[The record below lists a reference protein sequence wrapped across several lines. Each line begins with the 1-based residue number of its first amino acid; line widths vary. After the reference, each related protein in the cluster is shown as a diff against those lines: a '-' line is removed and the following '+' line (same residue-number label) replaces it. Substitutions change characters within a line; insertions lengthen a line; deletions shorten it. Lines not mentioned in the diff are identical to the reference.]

1 MAKRKLS
8 AKKVNR
14 KLVVKALTDPKFRK
28 SLKENPAAALGRK
41 TLTKIEE
48 KELRLVLAAV
58 KGIDR
63 QISGLADELLC
74 ANGGGGC
81 GIA

>member
-1 MAKRKLS
+1 MAKKIS
-8 AKKVNR
+8 TKAVNR
-14 KLVVKALTDPKFRK
+14 KLVLQVLTDPKFRRQ
-28 SLKENPAAALGRK
+28 LKANPAKALGKRK
-41 TLTKIEE
+41 LSQVE
-48 KELRLVLAAV
+48 KKEVDLVLAAV

-63 QISGLADELLC
+63 QIGSLADELLC

>member
-1 MAKRKLS
+1 MV
-8 AKKVNR
+8 KKASYKTVNR
-14 KLVVKALTDPKFRK
+14 KLVLKVLTDAGFRRQLKANPAKALGKKRLSAIERK
-28 SLKENPAAALGRK
+28 EVD
-41 TLTKIEE
+41 
-48 KELRLVLAAV
+48 LVLAVV

-63 QISGLADELLC
+63 QIGGLADELLC

>member
-1 MAKRKLS
+1 MV
-8 AKKVNR
+8 KKVSYKTVNR
-14 KLVVKALTDPKFRK
+14 KLVLKVLTEPRFRRLLKANPAKALGKKRLSAIERK
-28 SLKENPAAALGRK
+28 EVD
-41 TLTKIEE
+41 
-48 KELRLVLAAV
+48 LVLAVV

-63 QISGLADELLC
+63 QIGSLADELLC